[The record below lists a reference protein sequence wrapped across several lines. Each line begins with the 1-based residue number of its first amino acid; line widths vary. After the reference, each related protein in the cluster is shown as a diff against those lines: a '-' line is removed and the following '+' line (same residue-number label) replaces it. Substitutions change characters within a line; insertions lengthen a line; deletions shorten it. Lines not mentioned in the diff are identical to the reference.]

1 MTFRPLLIAPS
12 VFALIAAC
20 GGSTP
25 PPAPTP
31 STSSATPDTAGSG
44 APATS
49 GSAATTGATAPTAS
63 DDPGAVE
70 DDATESKDPIPMTA
84 LVTKSTPKSSFPKAK
99 IGDHE
104 CWQNTALAGKAKD
117 DFQTIVDKCGTPT
130 GLMEYAKPVQGKL
143 HSKADKRDTYV
154 LKLMGG
160 YCYRYFA
167 VGDGS
172 IKDLDILVEKP
183 DGALIA
189 ADKTDE
195 PFAIIDSGNT
205 WCMDQDAEY
214 HFAIEVDGVGKG
226 TYVFGVWAKPKGK

>member
-12 VFALIAAC
+12 VFVLIAAC

-31 STSSATPDTAGSG
+31 PASSATADPASSAAPAGS
-44 APATS
+44 S
-49 GSAATTGATAPTAS
+49 SAAAPTAA
-63 DDPGAVE
+63 DDPGPVE

-84 LVTKSTPKSSFPKAK
+84 LVTKKSSFPKAK
-99 IGDHE
+99 VGDRE
-104 CWQNTALAGKAKD
+104 CWQNTALAGKAQD
-117 DFQTIVDKCGTPT
+117 DFQTIIDKCGTPT
-130 GLMEYAKPVQGKL
+130 GLLEYAKPVLGKL
-143 HSKADKRDTYV
+143 HSKVDKRDTYV
-154 LKLMGG
+154 LKLEGG
-160 YCYRYFA
+160 LCYRYFA

-172 IKDLDILVEKP
+172 IKDLDILVLKP
-183 DGALIA
+183 SGALVA

-226 TYVFGVWAKPKGK
+226 TYEFGVWAKPKGK